1 MNERDILAQKDFA
14 VKEARREGE
23 TKGRAEGLAEGKAKG
38 LAEGEA
44 RGRAE
49 GLAEGE
55 MKGKRETAKMLLEK
69 GLDISFISEVTG
81 LSKEEIRCL

>member
-14 VKEARREGE
+14 VKEALV
-23 TKGRAEGLAEGKAKG
+23 KGRTEGLAEGEARG

-49 GLAEGE
+49 G
-55 MKGKRETAKMLLEK
+55 KRETAKNMLVK
-69 GLDISFISEVTG
+69 GFDKNTICEITG
-81 LSKEEIRCL
+81 LSQKEIRNL

>member
-14 VKEARREGE
+14 VKEALV
-23 TKGRAEGLAEGKAKG
+23 KGRAER

-44 RGRAE
+44 RGEEKGRTE

-55 MKGKRETAKMLLEK
+55 IKGKRKQYSGQSHTSYRLPPR
-69 GLDISFISEVTG
+69 S
-81 LSKEEIRCL
+81 

>member
-14 VKEARREGE
+14 VKEALV
-23 TKGRAEGLAEGKAKG
+23 KGRTEG

-44 RGRAE
+44 RGRTE

-55 MKGKRETAKMLLEK
+55 ARGEAKGRAEGKRETAKNLKAMGLSLEQ
-69 GLDISFISEVTG
+69 IVCATG
-81 LSKEEIRCL
+81 LSREDIQYL

>member
-14 VKEARREGE
+14 VKEA
-23 TKGRAEGLAEGKAKG
+23 LAKG

-44 RGRAE
+44 KGEAR

-55 MKGKRETAKMLLEK
+55 AKGRTEGKRETAKGFLKEGVPIAIICK
-69 GLDISFISEVTG
+69 VTG
-81 LSKEEIRCL
+81 LSQEEIQNL

>member
-14 VKEARREGE
+14 VKEALA
-23 TKGRAEGLAEGKAKG
+23 KGREKG

-44 RGRAE
+44 KGRTE

-55 MKGKRETAKMLLEK
+55 SRGREEGKRETAKGFLKEGVPIVVICK
-69 GLDISFISEVTG
+69 VTG
-81 LSKEEIRCL
+81 LSQEEIQRL